1 MKKVL
6 RALGILLLV
15 LVVAIGLLVAFAP
28 QRYTLERSVT
38 INAPQSAVFGPLTN
52 FHQWPS
58 WTAWGEMD
66 PTQKYSFTGATGTPG
81 ATYAWTGEEA
91 GAGKMTCTNLT
102 ASAMNYNLDFI
113 EPFQSHNTGWVRAEE
128 VGTGITRAT
137 MGMEM
142 SSPRPWNAIGWMFK
156 GSVGD
161 DFEKGLNK
169 LKRQVE
175 SGQAPMAL

>member
-15 LVVAIGLLVAFAP
+15 LVVAIGLLIAFAP
-28 QRYTLERSVT
+28 QRYTMERSVT
-38 INAPQSAVFGPLTN
+38 INAPHSAVFGPLTN

-66 PTQKYSFTGATGTPG
+66 ATQKYTFTGTASAPG
-81 ATYAWTGEEA
+81 ATYAWTGKEV
-91 GAGKMTCTNLT
+91 GSGKMTCTDVTTNR
-102 ASAMNYNLDFI
+102 MNYNLDFI
-113 EPFQSHNTGWVRAEE
+113 EPFQSHNTGWVRAEAINA
-128 VGTGITRAT
+128 TTTRAS

-142 SSPRPWNAIGWMFK
+142 NSPRPFNAIGWIFK

-161 DFEKGLNK
+161 DFEKGLTK
-169 LKRQVE
+169 LKRQIE
-175 SGQAPMAL
+175 NGQTPTVL